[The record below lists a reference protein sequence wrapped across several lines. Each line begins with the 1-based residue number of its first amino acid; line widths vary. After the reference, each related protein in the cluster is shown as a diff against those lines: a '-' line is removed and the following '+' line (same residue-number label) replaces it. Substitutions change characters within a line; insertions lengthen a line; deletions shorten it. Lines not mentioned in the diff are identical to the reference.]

1 MATTPWRSSMKIGRV
16 LLVHTILALA
26 LLASTPVYAQVAGAT
41 LSGTVTDASGAAV
54 PNAKVSIKNSATG
67 VVRDVTTDSAGF
79 YSAPNL
85 LPGLYDITVEAAGF
99 STSVQTGL
107 TLSVGASKA
116 LNIALQVGQVSEKV
130 EVTAAAPT
138 VELTSST
145 ISGEVDSATERE
157 LPLNGRDWTQL
168 ATLQPGVTGVRVENG
183 ANNRGNR
190 GYGTL
195 LSISGHQP
203 FENNYRLN
211 GVSINDYSNGS
222 PGSSLGVNLG
232 VDAVQE
238 FSVLTSNYTAEY
250 GRASGGVINGITK
263 SGTNGFHGDAY
274 YFIRDKVLDAK
285 NYFDEKTQPIPPFH
299 RDQFGA
305 AGGGPIIKN
314 KTFIFGDYEGIR
326 QRKSDTFS
334 NIVPSAEARAG

>member
-1 MATTPWRSSMKIGRV
+1 MVIANSKLTACAVFVYLMGALTG
-16 LLVHTILALA
+16 LVSGPI
-26 LLASTPVYAQVAGAT
+26 YAQVAGAT
-41 LSGTVTDASGAAV
+41 LNGTVSDASGAGV
-54 PNAKVSIKNSATG
+54 PNANVSIKNTATG
-67 VVRDVTTDSAGF
+67 VERDVTTDSDGF

-85 LPGLYDITVEAAGF
+85 LPGTYEVTISASGF
-99 STSVQTGL
+99 STAVQTGL
-107 TLSVGASKA
+107 TLTVGAVQA
-116 LNIALQVGQVSEKV
+116 LNIPLKIGHATEKV
-130 EVTAAAPT
+130 EVVAIAPD
-138 VELTSST
+138 VQLASSAL
-145 ISGEVDSATERE
+145 SAEVDSTTERE

-168 ATLQPGVTGVRVENG
+168 ATLQPGVTGVRVEAG
-183 ANNRGNR
+183 ASNRGNR

-263 SGTNGFHGDAY
+263 SGTNQFHGDAY
-274 YFIRDKVLDAK
+274 WFVRDKVLDAR
-285 NYFDEKTQPIPPFH
+285 NFFDT
-299 RDQFGA
+299 RL
-305 AGGGPIIKN
+305 
-314 KTFIFGDYEGIR
+314 
-326 QRKSDTFS
+326 
-334 NIVPSAEARAG
+334 

>member
-1 MATTPWRSSMKIGRV
+1 MVVSRC
-16 LLVHTILALA
+16 LLVCAMFAPVTFL
-26 LLASTPVYAQVAGAT
+26 STPVLAQVTGAT
-41 LSGTVTDASGAAV
+41 LVGTRADPSGGQV
-54 PNAKVSIKNSATG
+54 PNANVSIKNRATG
-67 VVRDVTTDSAGF
+67 VERDVATDSAGV

-85 LPGLYDITVEAAGF
+85 LPGIYDITVAASGF

-107 TLSVGASKA
+107 TLTVGASQA
-116 LNIALQVGQVSEKV
+116 LNISLKIGQLSEQVA
-130 EVTAAAPT
+130 VTGIAPD
-138 VELTSST
+138 VQLASST
-145 ISGEVDSATERE
+145 LSAEVDSITEHE

-168 ATLQPGVTGVRVENG
+168 ATLQPGVTGVRVEAG
-183 ANNRGNR
+183 SSNRGNR

-211 GVSINDYSNGS
+211 GGSINDYSNGS

-263 SGTNGFHGDAY
+263 SGTNEFHGDAY
-274 YFIRDKVLDAK
+274 YFIRDKVLEAK
-285 NYFDEKTQPIPPFH
+285 NYLDDPTQSIPQFH
-299 RDQFGA
+299 PDQFG
-305 AGGGPIIKN
+305 
-314 KTFIFGDYEGIR
+314 
-326 QRKSDTFS
+326 
-334 NIVPSAEARAG
+334 